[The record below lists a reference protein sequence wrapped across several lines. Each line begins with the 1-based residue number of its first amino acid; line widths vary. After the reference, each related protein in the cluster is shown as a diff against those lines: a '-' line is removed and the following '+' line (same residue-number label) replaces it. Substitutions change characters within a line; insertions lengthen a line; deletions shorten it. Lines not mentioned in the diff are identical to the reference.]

1 MISYSH
7 LLLLITVTTVTT
19 ATQPSD
25 DNASEGSSNSNGCI
39 SDWRGLKKAYLD
51 RQSSADVENSIF
63 NFYPSDAIKYGV
75 LVMFY
80 DVGPTPNT
88 STSGRREC
96 CQRGSKDCII
106 HFIYRFRIFR
116 DIYPPLLY
124 ARAGHNKM
132 DSVSSYELTQL
143 CWSPPPLCNSSL
155 MEKCLSEFS
164 KQVQLR
170 GNIDTSVKLYIYQG
184 KVPTCCMNCRHMY

>member
-1 MISYSH
+1 MINYSH
-7 LLLLITVTTVTT
+7 LLLLITMTTVTT
-19 ATQPSD
+19 ATQPASVI
-25 DNASEGSSNSNGCI
+25 ASEGRFNSNGCI

-63 NFYPSDAIKYGV
+63 TFYPSDAINYGV

-80 DVGPTPNT
+80 DVGPPSNT
-88 STSGRREC
+88 STTGRREC

-124 ARAGHNKM
+124 VRAGHDKM
-132 DSVSSYELTQL
+132 NSVSSYELTQL
-143 CWSPPPLCNSSL
+143 CWSPPPLCVNSL
-155 MEKCLSEFS
+155 MKKCLYEFS
-164 KQVQLR
+164 KQVQLILER
-170 GNIDTSVKLYIYQG
+170 QHRYIG
-184 KVPTCCMNCRHMY
+184 

>member
-7 LLLLITVTTVTT
+7 LLLLITIAATAT
-19 ATQPSD
+19 ATQPAS
-25 DNASEGSSNSNGCI
+25 DNASEGMSTSNGCI

-63 NFYPSDAIKYGV
+63 NFYPSDVINYGV
-75 LVMFY
+75 LAMFY
-80 DVGPTPNT
+80 DVGPPSNT

-106 HFIYRFRIFR
+106 HFIYRFKIFR

-124 ARAGHNKM
+124 DRSGHEKIG
-132 DSVSSYELTQL
+132 SVSLYELTQL

-155 MEKCLSEFS
+155 MEECLYEFS
-164 KQVQLR
+164 KQVQLILER
-170 GNIDTSVKLYIYQG
+170 QHRCITIS
-184 KVPTCCMNCRHMY
+184 